1 MKVISNHVMFAFY
14 VFVAFVA
21 FTHDESKE
29 LEGNYTPVSNN
40 NIEQIRTVDVNS
52 RSELTTESNTEWG
65 SIADPSY

>member
-1 MKVISNHVMFAFY
+1 MKVISNNVMFAFY

-40 NIEQIRTVDVNS
+40 HIE
-52 RSELTTESNTEWG
+52 ELWVESNTEWG
-65 SIADPSY
+65 SISNPSY

>member
-1 MKVISNHVMFAFY
+1 MKVISNTYMFAFY

-40 NIEQIRTVDVNS
+40 NIEQIRT
-52 RSELTTESNTEWG
+52 ESNTEWG
-65 SIADPSY
+65 SISDPRY

>member
-1 MKVISNHVMFAFY
+1 MFAFY

-40 NIEQIRTVDVNS
+40 NIEVIR
-52 RSELTTESNTEWG
+52 TESNTEWG